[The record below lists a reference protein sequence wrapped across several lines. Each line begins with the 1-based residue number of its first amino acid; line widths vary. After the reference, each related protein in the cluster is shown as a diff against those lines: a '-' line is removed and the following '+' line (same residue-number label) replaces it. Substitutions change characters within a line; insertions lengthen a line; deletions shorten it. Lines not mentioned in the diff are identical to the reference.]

1 MSSKQE
7 GGKDRTNLTI
17 GLIMAAVLGIG
28 FIIVFNVDSQRGPST
43 IPDEPEP
50 LLVRPDA
57 TFVQELYSKGV
68 RYIDIQNDAG
78 QIRQR
83 WVLSENGDC
92 KTCRK
97 ISPEDGKEGHLDF
110 KVDKLLD
117 VFLNSAM
124 AHGTCGP
131 HCDCGY
137 GPLSHK
143 CENAGGWC
151 CKCN

>member
-17 GLIMAAVLGIG
+17 GLIMVAVLGIG
-28 FIIVFNVDSQRGPST
+28 LSIVFYVDQPGPST

-78 QIRQR
+78 QTRQR
-83 WVLSENGDC
+83 WVLFENGDC
-92 KTCRK
+92 ETCRK
-97 ISPEDGKEGHLDF
+97 ISPEDGKEGRLDF

-117 VFLNSAM
+117 VFVTSAT
-124 AHGTCGP
+124 AHGTCGK
-131 HCDCGY
+131 HCECGY

-143 CENAGGWC
+143 CGNAQGWC
-151 CKCN
+151 CRC